1 MSSRDQELRVKVALV
16 GAARPNFVKVAPVL
30 RALEA
35 RGAEVVLVHTGQH
48 YDEAMSAGFFRD
60 LEIREPDVHLGAGSG
75 THGQQIGS
83 VMTGFEPV
91 VASEALDAVVVVG
104 DVNSTLACTLVAAQ
118 ASVPVAHVEA
128 GLRSGDRSMPEEINR
143 ICTDALSDWLLTP
156 TADADSNLLVEG
168 VDPQRIFRIG
178 NVMID
183 SLLQVAARAETSD
196 LWERVGVDPSSFVLV
211 TLHRPA
217 TVDDPAIL
225 RGVMQLLGRIA
236 DREPVLFPIHPR
248 TRQRLESAGLEVP
261 QGVKPVDPMGYV
273 DFVTAMASASV
284 VLTDSGGVQ
293 EETTVLGV
301 PCITYRD
308 STERPVTVTEGTNVV
323 VGRDPERAYEAYLAA
338 PTDRCPHRPALWDG
352 RAGERVAEILTG
364 TPPPLAGFRHD

>member
-1 MSSRDQELRVKVALV
+1 MKVALV

-30 RALEA
+30 RGLESL
-35 RGAEVVLVHTGQH
+35 GVEVVLVHTGQH
-48 YDEAMSAGFFRD
+48 YDDAMSAGFFRD
-60 LEIREPDVHLGAGSG
+60 LAIREPDVHLGAGSG

-83 VMTGFEPV
+83 VMVGFEPV
-91 VASEALDAVVVVG
+91 VASERLDAVVVVG
-104 DVNSTLACTLVAAQ
+104 DVNSTLACALVAAQ

-156 TADADSNLLVEG
+156 SEDADAHLLAEG
-168 VDPQRIFRIG
+168 ILPDRIFRVG

-183 SLLQVAARAETSD
+183 SLLHVAARAESSD
-196 LWERVGVDPSSFVLV
+196 LWERVGVGPSNFVLV

-217 TVDDPAIL
+217 TVDDPVVL

-236 DREPVLFPIHPR
+236 EREPVLFPIHPR
-248 TRQRLESAGLEVP
+248 TRQRLASAGVEVP
-261 QGVKPVDPMGYV
+261 AGVRPVDPMGYV

-301 PCITYRD
+301 PCVTYRD
-308 STERPVTVTEGTNVV
+308 STERPVTVSEGTNVV
-323 VGRDPERAYEAYLAA
+323 VGRDPHKAYEAYRTA
-338 PTDRCPHRPALWDG
+338 PAERRPHRPALWDG
-352 RAGERVAEILTG
+352 HAGERVAAVLKG
-364 TPPPLAGFRHD
+364 TPPPLAGSRNE